1 MPTFAPMRRLAVTCA
16 AAVGALLLAAAPA
29 LAHNEWEPATAAPGS
44 TPQLR
49 LKVEDERTDAGTA
62 KVELI
67 FPAPIT
73 VAALPAVPGWTATV
87 TGGKVGGSGTG
98 IVWSGGPAPGDLAL
112 PVTLGPLPGQPGR
125 MQFKVLQTYDD
136 GSVDRWIDEWAA
148 GAPEPGAPGPV
159 LDLVGPAV
167 APSTTA
173 GSATTAPSTTAPAT
187 TEAGQAA
194 AEDDDSG
201 TSALPIVV
209 AVVVLAAVAG
219 GLALFLRSRRRQ
231 A

>member
-1 MPTFAPMRRLAVTCA
+1 MRRLAVTCA
-16 AAVGALLLAAAPA
+16 TAVGALLLAAAPA

-49 LKVEDERTDAGTA
+49 LKVEDERADAGTT

-87 TGGKVGGSGTG
+87 TDGKVGASGTG

-173 GSATTAPSTTAPAT
+173 GPATTAPAT
-187 TEAGQAA
+187 TAPATTQADQAA
-194 AEDDDSG
+194 AEDDSG
-201 TSALPIVV
+201 SSALPIVV

-219 GLALFLRSRRRQ
+219 GLALFLRSRRHREV
-231 A
+231 